1 MTSTLE
7 SLHKIL
13 KDKTRRKIVRLLSD
27 TGSLGYTDLMN
38 NMDFVST
45 GTLNYH
51 LKVLGDLLEKDK
63 EGKYLLSEKGKLAS
77 RLLTEF
83 PQQNG
88 PDKQRLKIYWL
99 VAAVTMTMFSVLTG
113 YIMNFPIERVLLLI
127 LVAQVLAAFTYF
139 IRVKPTITGRV
150 FYIAVGVSV
159 IGSAFWIILI
169 NVLHRTGVL
178 VTLVKL
184 GGTDL
189 YHNISLVGLAVCFII
204 GGFIGDLIGK
214 KTKYKTNRY
223 LDY

>member
-1 MTSTLE
+1 
-7 SLHKIL
+7 
-13 KDKTRRKIVRLLSD
+13 
-27 TGSLGYTDLMN
+27 
-38 NMDFVST
+38 
-45 GTLNYH
+45 
-51 LKVLGDLLEKDK
+51 LEKDA
-63 EGKYLLSEKGKLAS
+63 EGKYVLSEKGKLAS

-88 PDKQRLKIYWL
+88 LDKKRLKIYWL

-113 YIMNFPIERVLLLI
+113 YIMNFPLERVLLLI

-139 IRVKPTITGRV
+139 IRVKPVSTGRV

-159 IGSAFWIILI
+159 LGGVFWLILMT
-169 NVLHRTGVL
+169 VLDRTGLIVSL
-178 VTLVKL
+178 AKL

-189 YHNISLVGLAVCFII
+189 YHSISLVGIAVCFII

-223 LDY
+223 ADY